1 MNKSLLIIGR
11 PHSSKTVFLS
21 QLYGRLQKKKS
32 KMILDK
38 AIGNLT
44 PITNG
49 RKALANGKEPEG
61 TVGTKNEKLLL
72 SVRLGD
78 KIIELLCP
86 EYGGEQIDAILSSR
100 DIDTNWKDAIK
111 NSDNWLFFIR
121 LNSISTSSDVST
133 IVLEEGQVSKK
144 IDPIESKYVMS
155 DQTALIELLQIFL
168 DTKGSNYH
176 FKNSAI
182 KLTIV
187 LTCWDELETD
197 KKPSEIL
204 KERLP
209 LFLNFVEA
217 NWNEESL
224 NVLGL
229 AALGCNLKI
238 AENQVKYQEDG
249 PEEYGFVIKQD
260 GTETKDITELIIE
273 AL

>member
-32 KMILDK
+32 KMVLDK

-49 RKALANGKEPEG
+49 RKALANGDEPES
-61 TVGTKNEKLLL
+61 TVGAKNEKLLL
-72 SVRLGD
+72 SVRLDD

-111 NSDNWLFFIR
+111 TSDNWLFFIR
-121 LNSISTSSDVST
+121 LNGISNSSDAST
-133 IVLEEGQVSKK
+133 IVLDEENLIKDK
-144 IDPIESKYVMS
+144 NAIEPEYIIS

-168 DTKGSNYH
+168 YTKGCNYH
-176 FKNSAI
+176 FKNSVI

-187 LTCWDELETD
+187 LTCWDELKTN
-197 KKPSEIL
+197 KTPIQIL

-209 LFLNFVEA
+209 LFLNFVKA
-217 NWNEESL
+217 NWKKESL

-229 AALGCNLKI
+229 AALGFDLKI
-238 AENQVKYQEDG
+238 PENQVKYQEDG

-260 GTETKDITELIIE
+260 GIETKDITELIVE
-273 AL
+273 AI